1 METKRR
7 KCKLSDSAH
16 KSVNLK
22 EFEDIILET
31 IEKTVPNK
39 HPSHFRG
46 LLPYRNQ
53 VSESLSEDCLPIATN
68 FPRRFRSLPT
78 LSQPAPR
85 KSLFWRNAY
94 SFWARKARLKQVSIF
109 PKSSIDTRDS

>member
-39 HPSHFRG
+39 HPKVFIDYFSTDVLTQTEAVLLGRALSKIEVLSAYGKTVTIFRLFDG
-46 LLPYRNQ
+46 KVYDNE
-53 VSESLSEDCLPIATN
+53 ESKTPS
-68 FPRRFRSLPT
+68 PRG
-78 LSQPAPR
+78 R
-85 KSLFWRNAY
+85 KE
-94 SFWARKARLKQVSIF
+94 RKNNE
-109 PKSSIDTRDS
+109 

>member
-7 KCKLSDSAH
+7 KCKLSDSTH

-39 HPSHFRG
+39 HPKVFIDYFSTDVLTQTEAVLLGRALSKIEVLSAYGKTVTIFRLFDG
-46 LLPYRNQ
+46 KVYDNE
-53 VSESLSEDCLPIATN
+53 ESKTPS
-68 FPRRFRSLPT
+68 PRG
-78 LSQPAPR
+78 R
-85 KSLFWRNAY
+85 KE
-94 SFWARKARLKQVSIF
+94 RKNNE
-109 PKSSIDTRDS
+109 

>member
-39 HPSHFRG
+39 HPKVFIDYFSTDVLTQTEAVLLGRALSKIEALSAYGKTVTIFRLFDG
-46 LLPYRNQ
+46 KVYDNE
-53 VSESLSEDCLPIATN
+53 ESKTPS
-68 FPRRFRSLPT
+68 PRG
-78 LSQPAPR
+78 R
-85 KSLFWRNAY
+85 KE
-94 SFWARKARLKQVSIF
+94 RKNNE
-109 PKSSIDTRDS
+109 